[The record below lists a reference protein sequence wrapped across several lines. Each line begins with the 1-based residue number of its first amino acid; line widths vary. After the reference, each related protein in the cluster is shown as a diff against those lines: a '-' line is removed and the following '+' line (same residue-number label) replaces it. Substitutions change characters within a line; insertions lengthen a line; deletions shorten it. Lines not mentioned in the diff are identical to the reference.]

1 LKVRSPKRITLESRC
16 FYFSWCRCEL
26 RAGRFRIDFA
36 LPADSALVIAET
48 KFAIAAERNEIAGR
62 IKQLQPEVSN
72 RQIAKTLGVNHDA
85 ELIAA
90 RQLFAIE

>member
-1 LKVRSPKRITLESRC
+1 MAKLFAAQLFRRVAIPTQKR
-16 FYFSWCRCEL
+16 F
-26 RAGRFRIDFA
+26 
-36 LPADSALVIAET
+36 
-48 KFAIAAERNEIAGR
+48 FAIAAERNEIAGR

>member
-1 LKVRSPKRITLESRC
+1 M
-16 FYFSWCRCEL
+16 L
-26 RAGRFRIDFA
+26 RTDFA
-36 LPADSALVIAET
+36 NPEKP

-90 RQLFAIE
+90 RQLLAIE

>member
-1 LKVRSPKRITLESRC
+1 M
-16 FYFSWCRCEL
+16 
-26 RAGRFRIDFA
+26 DFA
-36 LPADSALVIAET
+36 LSADSALVIAET
-48 KFAIAAERNEIAGR
+48 KFAIAAERNETAGR

>member
-1 LKVRSPKRITLESRC
+1 M
-16 FYFSWCRCEL
+16 L
-26 RAGRFRIDFA
+26 RTDFA
-36 LPADSALVIAET
+36 NPEKP
-48 KFAIAAERNEIAGR
+48 KFAIAAVRNEIAGR

-90 RQLFAIE
+90 RQLLAIE